1 MELSDVIGFA
11 GVSILLLAYVLDL
24 FKITANYKWLYL
36 LLNFIGA
43 AMACTASV
51 MIHYTPFVILEG
63 TWATVSLIT
72 LLGVLIKKGK
82 Q

>member
-43 AMACTASV
+43 AMACTASI
-51 MIHYTPFVILEG
+51 MIHYTPFIILEG
-63 TWATVSLIT
+63 TWAVVSIGGLINSFR
-72 LLGVLIKKGK
+72 K
-82 Q
+82 